1 MKEFKFIKDNVSG
14 IFRVVGR
21 YLFFK
26 YSNTEQS
33 KMIINEFMKK
43 GINIQEGRGW
53 IRVDLI
59 GKNDN
64 IKIGDYEISTDETLE
79 EIENKFYS
87 FYTEQYRKLG
97 FKVET
102 QDEKP
107 N

>member
-1 MKEFKFIKDNVSG
+1 MKEFKFYKDNVSG
-14 IFRVVGR
+14 IFRVIGR

-43 GINIQEGRGW
+43 GVNVQEGRGW

-59 GKNDN
+59 GKREL
-64 IKIGDYEISTDETLE
+64 IKLGDYEISTDEPLDDI
-79 EIENKFYS
+79 EIKLYK

-102 QDEKP
+102 QNEKP